1 MGNTL
6 VRASVVLAICAG
18 LALVGFQG
26 CDLFESTESGGSTAL
41 ADADFLMLAP
51 YSNVSEMAPI
61 NEAYDE
67 VGNSPWGFTHNGVDF
82 FSIGGQATF
91 QAVCPGEI
99 DWINLFLNP
108 GNGRWQV
115 NVAISYNSRFSVEY
129 AFEPTPADQA
139 GGQAQLAAISVIEG
153 QTVAAG
159 DTLGVLIAGDS
170 MSHVHFGLRDN
181 NNDVCPSPYFT
192 EAAAVEILGLLLQ
205 QWPGASICY

>member
-6 VRASVVLAICAG
+6 VRAIMVLTICAG
-18 LALVGFQG
+18 LTLIGSQG
-26 CDLFESTESGGSTAL
+26 CDIFECTESGGSTAR
-41 ADADFLMLAP
+41 ADAEFSMLAP
-51 YSNVSEMAPI
+51 YTNVSEMAPI

-82 FSIGGQATF
+82 FAIGGQATF

-99 DWINLFLNP
+99 VQVNLWLNP
-108 GNGRWQV
+108 GNSRWQV
-115 NVAISYNSRFSVEY
+115 NVTIRYNNRFSVEY

-139 GGQAQLAAISVIEG
+139 GGQAQLAAINVAEG

-159 DTLGVLIAGDS
+159 DTLGVLIAGDNR
-170 MSHVHFGLRDN
+170 SHVDFSLRDN
-181 NNDVCPSPYFT
+181 NNFICPEPHFT
-192 EAAAVEILGLLLQ
+192 AAATIEILGLVRQ